1 MNMNICSNCG
11 VELDEDVTICPLC
24 GKTSGKENSAELKDQ
39 PGEYPS
45 DIISLHRKETRRH
58 IWELSGIITF
68 SGIAVCSIV
77 DLVIE
82 KRLSWALFADTS
94 LLATWI
100 CLTLV
105 LMTYKRSLVIIPGVL
120 ITILSMLFLFDYFSE
135 PVNWFYKL
143 GLPITIAFFLFITI
157 TYILWHFAHFRG
169 FNILAFAFIVLSG
182 FCIVTEMF
190 IDKYLYGKVSIRW
203 SAIVAV
209 SILPI
214 VLVLLFIH
222 YRMKKGKRLDSYFHV

>member
-1 MNMNICSNCG
+1 MNICSNCG
-11 VELDEDVTICPLC
+11 VELDEEVTICPLC
-24 GKTSGKENSAELKDQ
+24 GKTSGTGLSPEIIDR
-39 PGEYPS
+39 PGDYPS
-45 DIISLHRKETRRH
+45 DIIYLHRKETRRH
-58 IWELSGIITF
+58 VWELSGIITF

-82 KRLSWALFADTS
+82 KKLAWALFADTS

-100 CLTLV
+100 CITLI
-105 LMTYKRSLVIIPGVL
+105 LMTYKKSHVIIPGIL
-120 ITILSMLFLFDYFSE
+120 ITILTTLLLFDLFSA
-135 PVNWFYKL
+135 PVNWFFKL

-157 TYILWHFAHFRG
+157 TFILWHVAHFRG

-182 FCIVTEMF
+182 FCIVTEVF
-190 IDKYLYGKVSIRW
+190 IDKYLYGKVTVRW

-222 YRMKKGKRLDSYFHV
+222 YRMNKGKRLDSYFHV